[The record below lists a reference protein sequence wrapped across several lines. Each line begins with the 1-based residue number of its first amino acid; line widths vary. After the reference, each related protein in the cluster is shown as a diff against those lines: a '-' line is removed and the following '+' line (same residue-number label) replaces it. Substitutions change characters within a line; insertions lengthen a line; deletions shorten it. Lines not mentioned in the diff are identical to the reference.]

1 MPIFSRYTWW
11 VGAMVALA
19 LVLTM
24 ASTVGVL
31 NPLQSVFLTVTSP
44 IERGFGAIFRP
55 VAGLLGDAGNIG
67 PLRKE
72 NRELRLENERLLN
85 EVAELE
91 QFRERVKELE
101 AALNITTTE
110 TGTQRLIA
118 SVVHRESS
126 PFTDVMSIDK
136 GEADGVKPGMVVVST
151 QGTLLGTVTRVAGN
165 RSFVRLI
172 TDSKSKVAA
181 EVQGSGVEGIVKGT
195 ANRVLEFDLAQSEV
209 KVGEIVTTSALTGR
223 YPAGISIA
231 RVSEVGGT
239 AQDLFRTVKLEPIVR
254 ISTARTVLVITN
266 FLPQGVELAP

>member
-11 VGAMVALA
+11 VGAMVGLA
-19 LVLTM
+19 LVLTL